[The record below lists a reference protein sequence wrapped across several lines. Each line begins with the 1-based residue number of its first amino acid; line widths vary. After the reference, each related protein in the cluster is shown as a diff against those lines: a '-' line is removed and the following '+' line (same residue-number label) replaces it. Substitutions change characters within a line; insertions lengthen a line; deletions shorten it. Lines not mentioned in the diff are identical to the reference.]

1 MCMHFIFYQLSLT
14 FISYPWLSNWDLFQI
29 TTFSDLA
36 VERHAFLA
44 ISPCKRDGY
53 CNGHRLSL
61 AHIHMDCAGRYSR
74 TLCDRTRS
82 DVNGKAA
89 VSLFRKGKLED
100 FKIDFCWLW
109 PISTVANRYSGLFDH
124 SYWCFLLRIRRP
136 SWRTR
141 ESAWWTNSY
150 RRWRSSRCTAG
161 SPVSIRSRNR
171 VDMSRNCNAC
181 LEKFSE
187 KRLIEFPHQISQRR
201 STKPENE
208 KFKRSRAVS
217 ICSV

>member
-61 AHIHMDCAGRYSR
+61 AHIHMDSAGRYSR

-124 SYWCFLLRIRRP
+124 LTHTDVFYFVLGGQADRRENPLDERVHTGVKDHQDVLLGV
-136 SWRTR
+136 
-141 ESAWWTNSY
+141 
-150 RRWRSSRCTAG
+150 RW
-161 SPVSIRSRNR
+161 VSG
-171 VDMSRNCNAC
+171 
-181 LEKFSE
+181 LE
-187 KRLIEFPHQISQRR
+187 IG
-201 STKPENE
+201 
-208 KFKRSRAVS
+208 
-217 ICSV
+217 